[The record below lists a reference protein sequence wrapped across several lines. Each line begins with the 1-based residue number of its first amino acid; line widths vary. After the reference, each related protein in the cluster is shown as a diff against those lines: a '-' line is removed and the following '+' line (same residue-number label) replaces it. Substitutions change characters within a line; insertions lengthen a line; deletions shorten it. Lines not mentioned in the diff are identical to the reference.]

1 MIISIYYNL
10 YFYKCINI
18 YFPQIQVITIII
30 TIIIIEVGIEKS
42 KRSGYNLKI
51 SICKLLRTSVSLFRT
66 FLHIAKPIP
75 IYNKRTSNEQ
85 IINP

>member
-1 MIISIYYNL
+1 MSISIYYNL

-18 YFPQIQVITIII
+18 YLPQIQIMKN
-30 TIIIIEVGIEKS
+30 IIIEIGIEKS

-51 SICKLLRTSVSLFRT
+51 SICKLLRISVSLFRT
-66 FLHIAKPIP
+66 FLYIAKPIP
-75 IYNKRTSNEQ
+75 INNKRTSNEQ